1 MSKKIILYVLVG
13 IVIAAG
19 GFCGGMF
26 YQKSKMPG
34 WFGNNANRPQG
45 MGTPPA
51 GANGQNGFG
60 AGGGTMGTVYSKDD
74 KSITLKMSNGST
86 KTIYYSDST
95 EVTKD
100 TDGSINDLVEGTSV
114 DVSGTSNSDGSVTAK
129 TIRIQPVQK

>member
-26 YQKSKMPG
+26 YQKNKAPG
-34 WFGNNANRPQG
+34 GFNGNRPQG

-51 GANGQNGFG
+51 GIKNQNGFK
-60 AGGGTMGTVYSKDD
+60 GGGTMGTVYSKDD

-100 TDGSINDLVEGTSV
+100 TDGSINDLAEGTSV

-129 TIRIQPVQK
+129 TIRIQPAQK